1 MKIDKLFEK
10 YPENIIGFRVN
21 KTTKIIDFW
30 LNNDWELL
38 KTTDQYSIKKQKDDE
53 NGNRAYHII
62 FSETMSFEQLFKCLS
77 DIIEHNLDIEKKQK
91 LFSQKM
97 GELKKLFT
105 SLSYEELKEI
115 HFDTPFVLTE
125 PTQIDP
131 ENEEELTSEVT
142 QELTPEVDMR
152 DSDEDNEEDLATMGD
167 GNIVPVNLDKKKK

>member
-38 KTTDQYSIKKQKDDE
+38 KTTDQYNIKKQKDDE
-53 NGNRAYHII
+53 NGNRAYYII
-62 FSETMSFEQLFKCLS
+62 FTESMNFEQLFKHLS
-77 DIIEHNLDIEKKQK
+77 DIIDHNLDIEKKQK

-105 SLSYEELKEI
+105 SLSYDELKQI
-115 HFDTPFVLTE
+115 QFDTPFVLTE

-131 ENEEELTSEVT
+131 NDDN
-142 QELTPEVDMR
+142 ELTPDLIPELTTEADIR
-152 DSDEDNEEDLATMGD
+152 DSDEDNEEDAATMGD
-167 GNIVPVNLDKKKK
+167 GNIIPVNLDKKKK